1 MCEGM
6 AITLTDT
13 LAGGTWVCNNT
24 NASIT
29 TTGILTG
36 LNAGLDT
43 IYYNLRTACGIGY
56 ASIVVDIKALP
67 DAGTITGPQQVCVNA
82 TITLDNL
89 SKNGHWALTN
99 THAKSD
105 SNLITG
111 LLAGKDTVKYTVTNS
126 CGTDITIFPI
136 TINALPNAGTITG
149 LDSICPGDT
158 INSLT
163 DTTSGGFWGHSNTS
177 VATLLDS
184 GKLISLLPGIDT
196 ITYSVT
202 NTCGTSLAIHA
213 IKIRTLLDC
222 DGPPNTQFKVG
233 CSGEGD
239 ILIYP
244 NPSRSGEFTF
254 NLFSKYQE
262 EVTITIVNTLGQRI
276 TKFDGLT
283 NNYTNI
289 ALTLPAGLYIVTAY
303 TPHGKCSEKL
313 VVEVD
318 R

>member
-1 MCEGM
+1 M
-6 AITLTDT
+6 
-13 LAGGTWVCNNT
+13 AGGTWECSNG
-24 NASIT
+24 NATIT
-29 TTGILTG
+29 TAGLLTG
-36 LNAGLDT
+36 VNAGLDT
-43 IYYNLRTACGIGY
+43 VYYNLRTACGIGY
-56 ASIVVDIKALP
+56 ASILIDIKALP
-67 DAGTITGPQQVCVNA
+67 DAGTISGPQQVCVDA
-82 TITLDNL
+82 TITLDNN

-99 THAKSD
+99 SRAKND

-111 LLAGKDTVKYTVTNS
+111 IKVGRDTVKYTVTNS
-126 CGTDITIFPI
+126 CGTDFTTYPL

-149 LDSICPGDT
+149 LDSMCPGDT
-158 INSLT
+158 ISSLR
-163 DTTSGGFWGHSNTS
+163 DAALGGIWGHSNTS
-177 VATLLDS
+177 ITTLLDS
-184 GKLISLLPGIDT
+184 GKLICLLPGIDT
-196 ITYSVT
+196 ITYSVA
-202 NTCGTSLAIHA
+202 NSCGMAIATHA

-262 EVTITIVNTLGQRI
+262 EVTIVIVNTLGQRI
-276 TKFDGLT
+276 TKFGGLT

-289 ALTLPAGLYIVTAY
+289 ALTLPAGLYLVTAY